1 MFKYLIL
8 TRIHISLENLEE
20 TDGIGLM
27 KLSVLL
33 EEVKITQIE

>member
-8 TRIHISLENLEE
+8 TLIHISLEHLEE

-27 KLSVLL
+27 KLGVLVRS
-33 EEVKITQIE
+33 ENYSN